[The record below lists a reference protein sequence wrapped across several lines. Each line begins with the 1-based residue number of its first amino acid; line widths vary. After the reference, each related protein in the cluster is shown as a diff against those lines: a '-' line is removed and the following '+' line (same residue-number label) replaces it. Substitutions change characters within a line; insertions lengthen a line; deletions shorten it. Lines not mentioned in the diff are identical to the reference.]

1 MRWLSAGAAFPVA
14 VRSGL
19 WAMDGRPSSPSMPA
33 AQPPLPYQPATVAEA
48 LLAHLDHAAAT
59 RGRATLAIPGG
70 RSPGP
75 VLSELARICDPF
87 VRERLSLLWLDER
100 SVPLGHADRN
110 DAPTLAAWQAGG
122 PLPAHVHPMPAER
135 GDLDSAAADYAR
147 ILAEATGGSGVLDAC
162 LVGIGEDGHLAS
174 LFPDHPGLKELS
186 PVFAVTDSPKPLPRR
201 LTLGLSV
208 LNRARAH
215 LVLALGAAKGQVAA
229 RARRGPDPA
238 LPVSLLPPAVTTWY
252 LDDAAAAAARP

>member
-1 MRWLSAGAAFPVA
+1 M
-14 VRSGL
+14 
-19 WAMDGRPSSPSMPA
+19 
-33 AQPPLPYQPATVAEA
+33 LPYQPTTVAEA
-48 LLAHLDHAAAT
+48 LLAHLDQAAAS

-75 VLSELARICDPF
+75 VLSELARICDSF
-87 VRERLSLLWLDER
+87 VRDRLNLLWLDER
-100 SVPLGHADRN
+100 AVPLGHADRN

-135 GDLDSAAADYAR
+135 ADLDAAAVDYAR
-147 ILAEATGGSGVLDAC
+147 VLNEATGGSGIIDVC

-174 LFPDHPGLKELS
+174 LFPHHAGLKELS
-186 PVFAVTDSPKPLPRR
+186 PVFAITDSPKPPPRR

-208 LNRARAH
+208 LSQARAH
-215 LVLALGAAKGQVAA
+215 IVLVLGAAKGQVAA

-238 LPVSLLPPAVTTWY
+238 LPVSLLPSAITSWY
-252 LDDAAAAAARP
+252 LDDAAAAAAR